1 VYGCQLAPHE
11 WKILRLERDAA
22 ARQHE
27 TLWMIDSL
35 KAHKLRMIQG
45 YIKVSKPREVRGVVD
60 YLIWDFIDVSEY
72 IYPVLHGEIGLAN
85 ALLESFY
92 DFLDEKVEV
101 CLKKKYCSKTVLSFQ
116 MLHLRK
122 QSKG

>member
-1 VYGCQLAPHE
+1 
-11 WKILRLERDAA
+11 LERDAA

-72 IYPVLHGEIGLAN
+72 IYPVSHGEIGLAN